1 VDSDKP
7 PLAIGRESE
16 ATGCGG
22 DAGAGQTRADGLTVF
37 KWLVVFAVGLL
48 ITALLAISA
57 LLLIR
62 FAQESDMPSDITSQ
76 KWRWIFLAWAAVG
89 GLFGGS
95 TRALFKLIYEFGDP
109 SMPERGKSGANQG
122 VAFYYERLCLYLLKC
137 PLGGAAGVLF
147 FLVVHVGLVNAVH
160 GEPHYAIQ
168 SVTLVSALGGYFF
181 ESSIA
186 ALESLLK
193 HDRT

>member
-7 PLAIGRESE
+7 PLATGRESK

-57 LLLIR
+57 LLLIC
-62 FAQESDMPSDITSQ
+62 FARESDTPSRT
-76 KWRWIFLAWAAVG
+76 WRWIFLAWAAVG

-147 FLVVHVGLVNAVH
+147 FLVVHVGLVKAVH

-181 ESSIA
+181 ESSIG
-186 ALESLLK
+186 ALKSLLK